1 MDRRIVIIG
10 GGAAGGTAA
19 QFARKTDRKA
29 KVTIFEAGKY
39 PQYSKCA
46 LPHLISKT
54 LDNVIEF
61 DEKWFE
67 RANIELFLETVVE
80 KIDWNNKKIVAR
92 RGTET
97 IEKKFDSLI
106 IATGAEPVVPPIKGI
121 KEGNSLVNG
130 VFVLRTIDDA
140 YAISSFLPKVKRAVI
155 VGAGAIGLEMA
166 EALHKFNVKITV
178 IEMLPSILPG
188 VLDKDMGDILQ
199 KKIPSDIEI
208 FTNHKLIEVASNGSA
223 VESVVIEDEEGNHQT
238 VNADM
243 VLISTGIK
251 ANVELARSLGC
262 SIGEKGG
269 IIIDKKCQTSVKNI
283 YAVGDCTQ
291 YVDFVTGKP
300 FLVGLGSM
308 AVKQGIVA
316 GINAAGGN
324 AKLPEGFLQT
334 RTTQLFGME
343 IAAVGPVLNQMPD
356 KKPVTGKFT
365 GSSLP
370 DYFPGGREITVKV
383 LVDPKDGTL
392 IGAQAIGENAAQRIN
407 VFACAI
413 MNRMSANDFVK
424 METAYAPPIAPTLD
438 PISIACDV
446 ARMRYGRK

>member
-1 MDRRIVIIG
+1 
-10 GGAAGGTAA
+10 
-19 QFARKTDRKA
+19 
-29 KVTIFEAGKY
+29 
-39 PQYSKCA
+39 
-46 LPHLISKT
+46 
-54 LDNVIEF
+54 
-61 DEKWFE
+61 
-67 RANIELFLETVVE
+67 
-80 KIDWNNKKIVAR
+80 
-92 RGTET
+92 
-97 IEKKFDSLI
+97 
-106 IATGAEPVVPPIKGI
+106 
-121 KEGNSLVNG
+121 
-130 VFVLRTIDDA
+130 
-140 YAISSFLPKVKRAVI
+140 
-155 VGAGAIGLEMA
+155 
-166 EALHKFNVKITV
+166 
-178 IEMLPSILPG
+178 
-188 VLDKDMGDILQ
+188 
-199 KKIPSDIEI
+199 
-208 FTNHKLIEVASNGSA
+208 
-223 VESVVIEDEEGNHQT
+223 
-238 VNADM
+238 
-243 VLISTGIK
+243 
-251 ANVELARSLGC
+251 
-262 SIGEKGG
+262 
-269 IIIDKKCQTSVKNI
+269 
-283 YAVGDCTQ
+283 
-291 YVDFVTGKP
+291 
-300 FLVGLGSM
+300 
-308 AVKQGIVA
+308 VKQGIVA